1 MTVSTQRMEKVQHQS
16 HIDFIVQLQRLQ
28 IKELVVNED
37 PNLPSL
43 LTEFSEVFA
52 ESKGLPPTRLHYQHK
67 LMKDDDKIITPL
79 MTPQEY
85 DASTTRATREPHE
98 ELHTRTRSHE
108 VTSAMSPLS
117 QAALP
122 VRGVTSCGHLAHK
135 RLAHGWFAHGHLGL
149 QALPLRESGSS
160 RALCAYRLSIGSHR

>member
-16 HIDFIVQLQRLQ
+16 HIDFLVQLQRLQ

-52 ESKGLPPTRLHYQHK
+52 ESKGLPPTRLHYDRK

-79 MTPQEY
+79 MTSLVRRRLCRKRHCLCV
-85 DASTTRATREPHE
+85 ASPRVGTWPTNG
-98 ELHTRTRSHE
+98 
-108 VTSAMSPLS
+108 
-117 QAALP
+117 LP
-122 VRGVTSCGHLAHK
+122 MV
-135 RLAHGWFAHGHLGL
+135 GL
-149 QALPLRESGSS
+149 PMGTF
-160 RALCAYRLSIGSHR
+160 AYRRYLCGKVAPP

>member
-1 MTVSTQRMEKVQHQS
+1 MTVSTQHMEKVQHQS
-16 HIDFIVQLQRLQ
+16 HIDFLVQLQRLQ

-52 ESKGLPPTRLHYQHK
+52 ESKGLPPTRLHYHRK

-79 MTPQEY
+79 MT
-85 DASTTRATREPHE
+85 AT
-98 ELHTRTRSHE
+98 
-108 VTSAMSPLS
+108 SPLS

-122 VRGVTSCGHLAHK
+122 VRGVSSRGHLAHK
-135 RLAHGWFAHGHLGL
+135 RPAHGWFAHGHLGL
-149 QALPLRESGSS
+149 QSLPLRESGSS
-160 RALCAYRLSIGSHR
+160 IALCAYRLSIGSHR